1 MRTIQITKEQYDA
14 LDHLLDDR
22 LKFGQFIVDS
32 KLNRGEAYKT
42 ADGRTLY
49 KTYETYF
56 LTVVN
61 ENIDYQAIITEN
73 PNHRFAKIHAI
84 VPLFTI
90 EDEETPAEADGQNYI
105 EEVEVP
111 QYNAE
116 TDETE
121 IVTTYRVTVNGET
134 DVRYFLDRAD
144 AEKLLAS
151 ATNSIQR
158 GNPDAMPNLYEF

>member
-14 LDHLLDDR
+14 LDELIYDNR
-22 LKFGQFIVDS
+22 LKYTQFSLDS
-32 KLNRGEAYKT
+32 KINRGEAYTT

-56 LTVVN
+56 LTVN
-61 ENIDYQAIITEN
+61 EDFDYQAIITAN
-73 PNHRFAKIHAI
+73 PNHRFAKVHAI
-84 VPLFTI
+84 VPLFAV
-90 EDEETPAEADGQNYI
+90 EETPAEADDRNFI
-105 EEVEVP
+105 EEIETT

-134 DVRYFLDRAD
+134 DVRYFYDRAD
-144 AEKLLAS
+144 AEKLLADLS
-151 ATNSIQR
+151 NAQIQ
-158 GNPDAMPNLYEF
+158 